1 MKKNLQPLTPAAL
14 YARVSSER
22 QDVDLSVSAQLRALK
37 DYAKANGYSVARE
50 YVDEAESGRVAD
62 RPQFREMI
70 EEGSQPKAPFEVIL
84 VWKFSRFTR
93 KREHAV
99 AFKSMLRRKG
109 VRVVSITEHADDSP
123 TGKLMEAIIE
133 SVDEFYSGNLAED
146 VTRGMREAASRGFFL
161 GSKAPFGYRRV
172 KVSDGAKER
181 PTLEVDPATAPIVK
195 EIFESSLSGYGLK
208 EICRALNDR
217 GITNRGKR
225 WYKGGLHYLLTNE
238 AYTGTAVWGRTTKVE
253 KAQDPVRVE
262 GAWPALV
269 SRELF
274 DAVQEAMR
282 DRAPKVRRPAR
293 VGSRFLLS
301 GLLKCGVCGR
311 PYSGQGAKSGQYGY
325 YICGTLFRDGA
336 GTCSARYLNAPR
348 VEEFVVQKIR
358 ERILTEETIV
368 ELVTLVAE
376 EIDAMAGELAGRLE
390 VIEAELGDVRKRL
403 ERLYEALETSE
414 LTLEVLSPRIFS
426 LRHREEQLEAARDD
440 AATQLEQRRVELPTT
455 EEIKG
460 YVADFREFLQ
470 EGTFPERKALIRNF
484 VEGIEVVGD
493 EDTLTYTIPLSPC
506 RMMLRSSADSSGS
519 RGLLVAGRCAR
530 CLSGLP
536 QESAPPPVGADGKG
550 ANGVFWR
557 RPGPLTHWGGDLR
570 QPRTFIG
577 HGKDILNPATC
588 P

>member
-1 MKKNLQPLTPAAL
+1 MNKKHLQPLTPAAF
-14 YARVSSER
+14 YARVSSDR

-37 DYAKANGYSVARE
+37 DYARANGYSVARQ

-70 EEGSQPKAPFEVIL
+70 EEGSKPNAPFEVIL

-109 VRVVSITEHADDSP
+109 IRVVSITEHADDSP

-133 SVDEFYSGNLAED
+133 SVDEFYSENLAED

-172 KVSDGAKER
+172 KVSDGMKER
-181 PTLEVDPATAPIVK
+181 PTLEVDPATAPVVK

-208 EICRALNDR
+208 EICRTLNDR

-269 SRELF
+269 PRELF
-274 DAVQEAMR
+274 DAVQQAMR
-282 DRAPKVRRPAR
+282 DRAPKVQRPGR
-293 VGSRFLLS
+293 VGSKFLLS

-311 PYSGQGAKSGQYGY
+311 PYSGQGAKSGQFAY
-325 YICGTLFRDGA
+325 YVCGTLFREGA

-348 VEEFVVQKIR
+348 VEDFIVEKIR

-376 EIDAMAGELAGRLE
+376 EIDAMAGELSGRLE
-390 VIEAELGDVRKRL
+390 VIEAELRDVRKRL

-426 LRHREEQLEAARDD
+426 LRHREEQLEAARED
-440 AATQLEQRRVELPTT
+440 AETQLEQRRVELPTT

-493 EDTLTYTIPLSPC
+493 EATLTYTVPMPKDGVKRESASVLDFVQSGPPTCTELRTGPWRATSAASPPPI
-506 RMMLRSSADSSGS
+506 G
-519 RGLLVAGRCAR
+519 
-530 CLSGLP
+530 LSGG
-536 QESAPPPVGADGKG
+536 VGR
-550 ANGVFWR
+550 V
-557 RPGPLTHWGGDLR
+557 
-570 QPRTFIG
+570 
-577 HGKDILNPATC
+577 
-588 P
+588 

>member
-1 MKKNLQPLTPAAL
+1 MKKKHLQPLTPAAL
-14 YARVSSER
+14 YARVSSDR
-22 QDVDLSVSAQLRALK
+22 QDVDLSVSAQMRALK

-70 EEGSQPKAPFEVIL
+70 EEGSKPKAPFEVIL

-109 VRVVSITEHADDSP
+109 IRVVSITEHADDSP

-133 SVDEFYSGNLAED
+133 SVDEFYSENLAED
-146 VTRGMREAASRGFFL
+146 VVRGMREAASRGFFL
-161 GSKAPFGYRRV
+161 GSKSPFGYKRV
-172 KVSDGAKER
+172 KVSDGVKER
-181 PTLEVDPATAPIVK
+181 PTLEIDPAAAPVVK
-195 EIFESSLSGYGLK
+195 ELFQSSLSGNGLM
-208 EICRALNDR
+208 EICKALNDR
-217 GITNRGKR
+217 GVTNRGKR
-225 WYKGGLHYLLTNE
+225 WYKGGLHYLLNNE
-238 AYTGTAVWGRTTKVE
+238 AYTGTAVWGRTSKGE

-269 SRELF
+269 SREMF

-282 DRAPKVRRPAR
+282 NRAPKVQRPAR

-311 PYSGQGAKSGQYGY
+311 PYSGQGAKSGQFAY
-325 YICGTLFRDGA
+325 YICGTLFREGA
-336 GTCSARYLNAPR
+336 GMCSARYLNAPR
-348 VEEFVVQKIR
+348 VEDFVVEKIR

-376 EIDAMAGELAGRLE
+376 EIDAMAGELSGRLD
-390 VIEAELGDVRKRL
+390 VIDAELGDVQSRL
-403 ERLYEALETSE
+403 QRLYEALETSD

-426 LRHREEQLEAARDD
+426 LRHREEQLEAARED
-440 AATQLEQRRVELPTT
+440 AAGQLEQRRVELPTT
-455 EEIKG
+455 EEIKE

-493 EDTLTYTIPLSPC
+493 EATLTYTIPMPNDGVTSESASVLDFVQSGPPNLTVD
-506 RMMLRSSADSSGS
+506 RTEPFSANSSASLPGMRLSSG
-519 RGLLVAGRCAR
+519 
-530 CLSGLP
+530 
-536 QESAPPPVGADGKG
+536 
-550 ANGVFWR
+550 
-557 RPGPLTHWGGDLR
+557 
-570 QPRTFIG
+570 IG
-577 HGKDILNPATC
+577 IE
-588 P
+588 

>member
-1 MKKNLQPLTPAAL
+1 MGTLNTLTGLFGSGWREVEFENSDDIPDKEDDMKKKHLQPLTPAAL
-14 YARVSSER
+14 YARVSSDR

-109 VRVVSITEHADDSP
+109 IRVVSITEHADDSP

-133 SVDEFYSGNLAED
+133 SVDEFYSENLAQD
-146 VTRGMREAASRGFFL
+146 VVRGMREAASRGFFL
-161 GSKAPFGYRRV
+161 GSKAPFGYKRV
-172 KVSDGAKER
+172 KANDGAKER

-195 EIFESSLSGYGLK
+195 EMFESSLRGNGLK
-208 EICRALNDR
+208 EICKELNDR
-217 GITNRGKR
+217 GITNRGNR

-238 AYTGTAVWGRTTKVE
+238 AYTGTAVWGRISKGE

-262 GAWPALV
+262 RAWPALV

-274 DAVQEAMR
+274 VAVQQAMR
-282 DRAPKVRRPAR
+282 DRAPKVQRPAR
-293 VGSRFLLS
+293 VGSKFLLS

-311 PYSGQGAKSGQYGY
+311 PYSGQGAKNGQYGY

-390 VIEAELGDVRKRL
+390 VIDAELGDVRKRL
-403 ERLYEALETSE
+403 ERLYEALETSD

-426 LRHREEQLEAARDD
+426 LRHREEQLEAASED

-484 VEGIEVVGD
+484 VEGIEVIGD
-493 EDTLTYTIPLSPC
+493 EVTLTYTIPMPSDGVTTESTSVLDFVQSGPPTCTELRTTGPWRATSAASPPPI
-506 RMMLRSSADSSGS
+506 G
-519 RGLLVAGRCAR
+519 
-530 CLSGLP
+530 LSGG
-536 QESAPPPVGADGKG
+536 VGR
-550 ANGVFWR
+550 V
-557 RPGPLTHWGGDLR
+557 
-570 QPRTFIG
+570 
-577 HGKDILNPATC
+577 
-588 P
+588 

>member
-1 MKKNLQPLTPAAL
+1 MKKHLQPLTPAAL
-14 YARVSSER
+14 YARVSSDR

-37 DYAKANGYSVARE
+37 DYARANGYSVARE

-62 RPQFREMI
+62 RPQFRKMI

-109 VRVVSITEHADDSP
+109 IRVVSITEHADDSP

-133 SVDEFYSGNLAED
+133 SVDEFYSENLAQD
-146 VTRGMREAASRGFFL
+146 VVRGMREAASRGFFL

-172 KVSDGAKER
+172 KVSDGVKER
-181 PTLEVDPATAPIVK
+181 PTLEVDPSTAPVVR
-195 EIFESSLSGYGLK
+195 EIFESSLRGNGLK
-208 EICRALNDR
+208 EMCKALNDR
-217 GITNRGKR
+217 GVTNRGKR

-238 AYTGTAVWGRTTKVE
+238 AYTGTAVWGRTSKEE

-274 DAVQEAMR
+274 DDVQQAMR
-282 DRAPKVRRPAR
+282 DRAPTVRKPGR
-293 VGSRFLLS
+293 VGSKFLLS

-311 PYSGQGAKSGQYGY
+311 PYTGQGAKSGQFAY
-325 YICGTLFRDGA
+325 YICGTLYREGA

-348 VEEFVVQKIR
+348 VEDFIVEKIR

-390 VIEAELGDVRKRL
+390 VIDAELGDVQSRI
-403 ERLYEALETSE
+403 ERLYEALETSD
-414 LTLEVLSPRIFS
+414 LTLEALSPRILS
-426 LRHREEQLEAARDD
+426 LRHREEQLSASRED
-440 AATQLEQRRVELPTT
+440 AAGQLEQRRVELPTT

-470 EGTFPERKALIRNF
+470 DGTFPERKALIRNF
-484 VEGIEVVGD
+484 VEGIEVTGD
-493 EDTLTYTIPLSPC
+493 EAVLTYTIPMPNDGVTS
-506 RMMLRSSADSSGS
+506 
-519 RGLLVAGRCAR
+519 
-530 CLSGLP
+530 
-536 QESAPPPVGADGKG
+536 ESASVLDFVKSGPPTHTVDTTIFEMWLGSLSTHQGLSIPV
-550 ANGVFWR
+550 V
-557 RPGPLTHWGGDLR
+557 
-570 QPRTFIG
+570 
-577 HGKDILNPATC
+577 
-588 P
+588 

>member
-1 MKKNLQPLTPAAL
+1 MKKKHLQPLTPAAL
-14 YARVSSER
+14 YARVSSDR

-37 DYAKANGYSVARE
+37 DYARANGYSVARE
-50 YVDEAESGRVAD
+50 YIDEAESGRVAD

-70 EEGSQPKAPFEVIL
+70 EEGSKPKAPFEVIL

-109 VRVVSITEHADDSP
+109 IRVVSITEHADDSP

-133 SVDEFYSGNLAED
+133 SVDEFYSENLAED
-146 VTRGMREAASRGFFL
+146 VVRGMREAASRGFFL
-161 GSKAPFGYRRV
+161 GSKAPFGYKRV
-172 KVSDGAKER
+172 KVSDGVKER
-181 PTLEVDPATAPIVK
+181 PTLEIDPAAAPVVK
-195 EIFESSLSGYGLK
+195 ELFQSSLSGNGLMEMCK
-208 EICRALNDR
+208 ALNDR
-217 GITNRGKR
+217 GVTNRGKR

-238 AYTGTAVWGRTTKVE
+238 AYTGTAVWGRTSKGE

-269 SRELF
+269 SREMF

-282 DRAPKVRRPAR
+282 NRAPKVQRPAR

-311 PYSGQGAKSGQYGY
+311 PYSGQGAKSGQFAY
-325 YICGTLFRDGA
+325 YICGTLFREGA

-348 VEEFVVQKIR
+348 VEDFVVEKIR
-358 ERILTEETIV
+358 DRILTEETIV

-376 EIDAMAGELAGRLE
+376 EIDAMAGELSGRLE
-390 VIEAELGDVRKRL
+390 VVDAELGDVQSRL
-403 ERLYEALETSE
+403 QRLYEALETSD

-426 LRHREEQLEAARDD
+426 LRHREEQLEAARED
-440 AATQLEQRRVELPTT
+440 AAGQLEQRRVELPTT
-455 EEIKG
+455 EEIKE

-493 EDTLTYTIPLSPC
+493 EATLTYTIPMPNDGVTS
-506 RMMLRSSADSSGS
+506 
-519 RGLLVAGRCAR
+519 
-530 CLSGLP
+530 
-536 QESAPPPVGADGKG
+536 ESASVLDIVQSGPPEWTISRTPTALFGTRSGGA
-550 ANGVFWR
+550 
-557 RPGPLTHWGGDLR
+557 
-570 QPRTFIG
+570 
-577 HGKDILNPATC
+577 
-588 P
+588 